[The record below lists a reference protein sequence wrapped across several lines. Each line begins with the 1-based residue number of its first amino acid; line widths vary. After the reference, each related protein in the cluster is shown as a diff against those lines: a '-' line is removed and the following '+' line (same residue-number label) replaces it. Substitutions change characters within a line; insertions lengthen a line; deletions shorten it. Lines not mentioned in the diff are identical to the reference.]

1 MSLRRT
7 IATVVLLCVVAALC
21 IYAYAYHTHHV
32 GVSAPIPS
40 SHKIAPATI
49 EDGSYVVRVHSIITT
64 GEDTSI
70 TFAHVTY
77 FNGTEASSSA
87 MKEVDCPDDR
97 PIEAC
102 VPTLTKGYY
111 VRESGAPTFTAPLT
125 LGTRISLRDDSE
137 ATVDDLRSLDRQ
149 FEPVFDVS
157 IKDGNIYSLAEKS
170 PL

>member
-7 IATVVLLCVVAALC
+7 IVAIVLVCVVAAAG
-21 IYAYAYHTHHV
+21 IYAYAYRTHHK
-32 GVSAPIPS
+32 GAPHPLPV
-40 SHKIAPATI
+40 SHKVAPATI
-49 EDGSYVVRVHSIITT
+49 EDGSYVVRVHSIMTA

-77 FNGTEASSSA
+77 FDGTEASSSA

-125 LGTRISLRDDSE
+125 LDTRISLRDDPTASI
-137 ATVDDLRSLDRQ
+137 DNLRTLDRQ
-149 FEPVFDVS
+149 FEPVFDVE
-157 IKDGNIYSLAEKS
+157 IKDGNVDSLSEKS